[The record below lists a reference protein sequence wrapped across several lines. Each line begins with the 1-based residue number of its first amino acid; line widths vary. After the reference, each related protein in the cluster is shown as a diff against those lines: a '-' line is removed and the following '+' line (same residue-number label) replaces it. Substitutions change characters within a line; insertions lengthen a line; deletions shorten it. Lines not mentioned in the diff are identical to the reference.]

1 MKRCCSLTCCVHM
14 TYTGN
19 SLRHGASV
27 AHVMDT
33 PAAKIPL
40 HFPSWLREGLM
51 LLQGRVLGTSYI
63 FTKLRCNGRF
73 LSLSGSHQ
81 FFLNDS
87 SPNKRGP
94 PTYNEHITKRVAS
107 SPGPPEG
114 PGHPR
119 EPSTPHRYRE
129 GRTELRRDKSPGRP
143 LEREKSPGRLL
154 STRRER
160 SPGRLFE
167 DSGRGRVPVSGA
179 RTPLAQVNKVS
190 QEPAERGCPQE
201 KAGGCCTGKHK
212 SRSDLTSLLLTFCW
226 SSGAM
231 RWPCDHLPRAGSDIA
246 KAAGH

>member
-1 MKRCCSLTCCVHM
+1 MNTQLSKYLCTFHPGS
-14 TYTGN
+14 
-19 SLRHGASV
+19 
-27 AHVMDT
+27 
-33 PAAKIPL
+33 
-40 HFPSWLREGLM
+40 
-51 LLQGRVLGTSYI
+51 GRSDAFSPKHCWVFGESYI
-63 FTKLRCNGRF
+63 FAKRKCNVRF
-73 LSLSGSHQ
+73 LSLSCSRPL
-81 FFLNDS
+81 FLNDS

-114 PGHPR
+114 PSHPR

-167 DSGRGRVPVSGA
+167 ESSRGRMPVSGA

-190 QEPAERGCPQE
+190 QECREPFCSQE
-201 KAGGCCTGKHK
+201 KAWKG
-212 SRSDLTSLLLTFCW
+212 
-226 SSGAM
+226 
-231 RWPCDHLPRAGSDIA
+231 
-246 KAAGH
+246 

>member
-1 MKRCCSLTCCVHM
+1 
-14 TYTGN
+14 
-19 SLRHGASV
+19 
-27 AHVMDT
+27 
-33 PAAKIPL
+33 
-40 HFPSWLREGLM
+40 M

-190 QEPAERGCPQE
+190 LQNGAVLRKRLVGAALESTRADQISPPCSSHSVGAVVVPCAGPVTTCP
-201 KAGGCCTGKHK
+201 GLV
-212 SRSDLTSLLLTFCW
+212 LTLQKLLDT
-226 SSGAM
+226 SMG
-231 RWPCDHLPRAGSDIA
+231 
-246 KAAGH
+246 

>member
-1 MKRCCSLTCCVHM
+1 MVFRPCYIGR
-14 TYTGN
+14 TYISS
-19 SLRHGASV
+19 SLRHFTGV
-27 AHVMDT
+27 ANVTNTQLSKYLCTFHLG
-33 PAAKIPL
+33 P
-40 HFPSWLREGLM
+40 
-51 LLQGRVLGTSYI
+51 GRSDAFSPKHCWVFGESYI
-63 FTKLRCNGRF
+63 SAKRKCNVRF
-73 LSLSGSHQ
+73 LSLSCSRPL
-81 FFLNDS
+81 FLNDS

-114 PGHPR
+114 PSHPR

-167 DSGRGRVPVSGA
+167 ESSRGRMPVSGA

-190 QEPAERGCPQE
+190 QEPQNFSVLRKGHVLQKSWWYCKVQQQIKSHPPLPQLPLKQSTYGVTRWLCER
-201 KAGGCCTGKHK
+201 
-212 SRSDLTSLLLTFCW
+212 
-226 SSGAM
+226 
-231 RWPCDHLPRAGSDIA
+231 LPLC
-246 KAAGH
+246 

>member
-1 MKRCCSLTCCVHM
+1 M
-14 TYTGN
+14 
-19 SLRHGASV
+19 
-27 AHVMDT
+27 
-33 PAAKIPL
+33 
-40 HFPSWLREGLM
+40 HFSSWL
-51 LLQGRVLGTSYI
+51 GRSDAFSPKCCWVFGESYI
-63 FTKLRCNGRF
+63 FGKRKCNVRF
-73 LSLSGSHQ
+73 LSLSCSRPL
-81 FFLNDS
+81 FLNDS

-114 PGHPR
+114 PSHPR

-167 DSGRGRVPVSGA
+167 ESSRGRMPVSGA

-190 QEPAERGCPQE
+190 QEPGALPCSQE
-201 KAGGCCTGKHK
+201 KACPAEGWWYCKAQEQIK
-212 SRSDLTSLLLTFCW
+212 SHPRPAPQLLLKQSAYGVTC
-226 SSGAM
+226 
-231 RWPCDHLPRAGSDIA
+231 WPCERLPLC
-246 KAAGH
+246 

>member
-1 MKRCCSLTCCVHM
+1 M
-14 TYTGN
+14 
-19 SLRHGASV
+19 
-27 AHVMDT
+27 
-33 PAAKIPL
+33 
-40 HFPSWLREGLM
+40 
-51 LLQGRVLGTSYI
+51 
-63 FTKLRCNGRF
+63 
-73 LSLSGSHQ
+73 SLSGSRQ
-81 FFLNDS
+81 LFLNDS

-114 PGHPR
+114 PSHPR

-167 DSGRGRVPVSGA
+167 DSSRGRVPVSGA

-190 QEPAERGCPQE
+190 QEPAEVSVLRERLVGTAEGLVALESTRADQISPPC
-201 KAGGCCTGKHK
+201 
-212 SRSDLTSLLLTFCW
+212 
-226 SSGAM
+226 SSNSVGAEPI
-231 RWPCDHLPRAGSDIA
+231 WCHALVL
-246 KAAGH
+246 

>member
-1 MKRCCSLTCCVHM
+1 MAHYRDMTCII
-14 TYTGN
+14 N
-19 SLRHGASV
+19 SSLRHFSSV
-27 AHVMDT
+27 GNVTNTQLSKYLCTFH
-33 PAAKIPL
+33 L
-40 HFPSWLREGLM
+40 GS
-51 LLQGRVLGTSYI
+51 GRSDAFSPKHCWVFGESYI
-63 FTKLRCNGRF
+63 FAKRKCNVRF
-73 LSLSGSHQ
+73 LSLSCSRPL
-81 FFLNDS
+81 FLNDS

-114 PGHPR
+114 PSHPR

-167 DSGRGRVPVSGA
+167 ESSRGRMPVSGA

-190 QEPAERGCPQE
+190 QEPGELFCSQE
-201 KAGGCCTGKHK
+201 KACTAEG
-212 SRSDLTSLLLTFCW
+212 LVVL
-226 SSGAM
+226 
-231 RWPCDHLPRAGSDIA
+231 
-246 KAAGH
+246 

>member
-1 MKRCCSLTCCVHM
+1 MRSCFRLRLVPKGAGGKVTFFAKR
-14 TYTGN
+14 
-19 SLRHGASV
+19 
-27 AHVMDT
+27 
-33 PAAKIPL
+33 K
-40 HFPSWLREGLM
+40 
-51 LLQGRVLGTSYI
+51 
-63 FTKLRCNGRF
+63 CNGRF

-81 FFLNDS
+81 LFLNDS

-114 PGHPR
+114 PSHPR

-190 QEPAERGCPQE
+190 QEPAERVCSQE
-201 KAGGCCTGKHK
+201 KARRYCRRAGGIGKHK
-212 SRSDLTSLLLTFCW
+212 SGSNLSPLLLKLCW
-226 SSGAM
+226 NRARTGLVI
-231 RWPCDHLPRAGSDIA
+231 PCPGLLLALQKLLDTRMG
-246 KAAGH
+246 

>member
-1 MKRCCSLTCCVHM
+1 M
-14 TYTGN
+14 TYTSN
-19 SLRHGASV
+19 SLRHFATV

-33 PAAKIPL
+33 PATKISL
-40 HFPSWLREGLM
+40 HFSILA
-51 LLQGRVLGTSYI
+51 LGGADVPHPKAAGCWGKSYI
-63 FTKLRCNGRF
+63 SAKRKCNERL
-73 LSLSGSHQ
+73 LSLSGLHQ
-81 FFLNDS
+81 LFLNDS

-114 PGHPR
+114 PSHPR

-167 DSGRGRVPVSGA
+167 DSSRGRVPVSGA

-190 QEPAERGCPQE
+190 QNISVLR
-201 KAGGCCTGKHK
+201 
-212 SRSDLTSLLLTFCW
+212 
-226 SSGAM
+226 
-231 RWPCDHLPRAGSDIA
+231 
-246 KAAGH
+246 